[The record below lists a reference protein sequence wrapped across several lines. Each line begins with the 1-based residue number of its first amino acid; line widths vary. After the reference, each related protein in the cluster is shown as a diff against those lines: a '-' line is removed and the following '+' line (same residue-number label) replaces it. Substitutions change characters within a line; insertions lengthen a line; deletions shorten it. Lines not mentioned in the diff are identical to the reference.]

1 MDNMQPGTLKLKTER
16 DFVEQTSA
24 NIRQLEELELKIFD
38 LQLLLIDGNIAVGT
52 PTYLLLHKQMERLQD
67 HADKLA
73 EVGKGIER
81 DAFVVKMAKDTIE
94 LSE

>member
-1 MDNMQPGTLKLKTER
+1 MQPGSLKLKTER

-52 PTYLLLHKQMERLQD
+52 PKYVLLHK
-67 HADKLA
+67 
-73 EVGKGIER
+73 
-81 DAFVVKMAKDTIE
+81 
-94 LSE
+94 

>member
-1 MDNMQPGTLKLKTER
+1 M
-16 DFVEQTSA
+16 EQTSA

-52 PTYLLLHKQMERLQD
+52 PKYVLLHKRMERLQS

-81 DAFVVKMAKDTIE
+81 DAFIAKMAKDTSE